1 METNLAENETDIR
14 SIGTAVLCNDQGSPV
29 ISELSADDAWTVA
42 QLQDAE
48 EEPMLRDA
56 A

>member
-1 METNLAENETDIR
+1 MTNDIPENEAAA
-14 SIGTAVLCNDQGSPV
+14 SIGTAVLCNELGDPV
-29 ISELSADDAWTVA
+29 ISELSEDDVWTIS

>member
-1 METNLAENETDIR
+1 MNRDFPENEAAVG
-14 SIGTAVLCNDQGSPV
+14 IGTALLCNELGDPV
-29 ISELSADDAWTVA
+29 VSVLTEDDVWTIS